1 MFRIAICDDEK
12 YFISELN
19 GILCKYLNKHEME
32 YEIDTFKSGKEFVEL
47 GIEMVKYTIAFLDI
61 NMDELNG
68 IMTAKKIREFS
79 KEVFIVFATAYIN
92 YTLEG
97 YKVDAIRY
105 LLKGNKNFEEEIYEC
120 MDAIVKKMNYVVL
133 KKTFKFNE
141 GIKEIHLDRML
152 YIESKLHKLEFH
164 VIKDKEKVYT
174 LYETLNKMENELEA
188 SGLVR
193 IHQSFLVNIKNI
205 MNISGHSVILSNDI
219 KLPIS
224 KSRYKDIKNKFIDY
238 IGEI

>member
-19 GILCKYLNKHEME
+19 DILCKYLNKHEME
-32 YEIDTFKSGKEFVEL
+32 YEIDTFKSGKEFIEL
-47 GIEMVKYTIAFLDI
+47 GIEMIKYTIVFLDI
-61 NMDELNG
+61 NMDEING

-79 KEVFIVFATAYIN
+79 KEVLIVFVTAYIN

-120 MDAIVKKMNYVVL
+120 MDAIVEKINYVILKKM
-133 KKTFKFNE
+133 FKFNN
-141 GIKEIHLDRML
+141 GIREIHLNKML

-164 VIKDKEKVYT
+164 VIKDKEKIYI
-174 LYETLNKMENELEA
+174 LYETLNKIEKELKA
-188 SGLVR
+188 SGFVR
-193 IHQSFLVNIKNI
+193 IHQSFLVNIKHIINI
-205 MNISGHSVILSNDI
+205 VPHSAILSNNI
-219 KLPIS
+219 ELPIS
-224 KSRYKDIKNKFIDY
+224 KSRYKDVKNTFIEY